1 MNYVINPM
9 IFYWLQVID
18 IVWCL
23 AVVAM
28 IICAILAMFMS
39 FCLIDSSP
47 EWEEDKKFRKVRKT
61 AIVIGLC
68 CLAIMIFLPNKDTA
82 LAILISKLATKDNV
96 NLTLE
101 GVKKAVQYI
110 IEASKAIK

>member
-9 IFYWLQVID
+9 IFYWLQVVD
-18 IVWCL
+18 VVWTL
-23 AVVAM
+23 AVVVM
-28 IICAILAMFMS
+28 IVCVLLIMLMTVATIDCFNDEESKRCKRIRKIAI
-39 FCLIDSSP
+39 I
-47 EWEEDKKFRKVRKT
+47 
-61 AIVIGLC
+61 IGLC